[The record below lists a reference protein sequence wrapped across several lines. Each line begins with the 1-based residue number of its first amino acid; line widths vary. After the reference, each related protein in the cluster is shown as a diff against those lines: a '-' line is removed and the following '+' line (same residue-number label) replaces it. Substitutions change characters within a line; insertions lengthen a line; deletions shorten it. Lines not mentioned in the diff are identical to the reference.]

1 MLKYIENDAARYKT
15 FVANRVSF
23 IKEATKPSQWK
34 YVNSAVNPADQ
45 ASRGLSAESLLQ
57 SEDWIHGPAFL
68 LRPESEWPECPDYS
82 SHSAEEKRKEM
93 INQSESNQS
102 KAQAL
107 LQQKMLRYKQNFEQ
121 RMLTTENLSKA
132 ELKLISL
139 CQKRKYAEEIKH
151 EEK

>member
-1 MLKYIENDAARYKT
+1 
-15 FVANRVSF
+15 
-23 IKEATKPSQWK
+23 
-34 YVNSAVNPADQ
+34 
-45 ASRGLSAESLLQ
+45 
-57 SEDWIHGPAFL
+57 
-68 LRPESEWPECPDYS
+68 
-82 SHSAEEKRKEM
+82 M

-121 RMLTTENLSKA
+121 RMLTTEDLSKA